1 MLRNNKLPARFFC
14 TFFIVNSLLVVFF
27 SLITLLGNEMKETQL
42 YFSVKDLAV
51 RFRVS
56 EQTVWYWCREGR
68 LNKPVKLGANST
80 RWKSIDIEQFEA
92 DRFKESA

>member
-1 MLRNNKLPARFFC
+1 M
-14 TFFIVNSLLVVFF
+14 
-27 SLITLLGNEMKETQL
+27 

-56 EQTVWYWCREGR
+56 EQTVWYWRREGR
-68 LNKPVKLGANST
+68 LNRPVKLGVNST
-80 RWKSIDIEQFEA
+80 RWKLIDVEQFEA